1 MTQALVIGGTGFV
14 GRHTVT
20 ELREHGYEV
29 AVSARGETTDPFE
42 DDEDVTFVPGDRTD
56 DADLANVARAVDPEV
71 VVDCAAYFPRDV
83 RTATR
88 VFDDCEAYVYV
99 SSGAAYGAEE
109 IPKREGETALYDC
122 SDEQA
127 TTDAAE
133 TYGPRKAE
141 GDRAVFTAAAD
152 GVPARSVRP
161 CNVYGPADPTGRVD
175 YWIDRVERFD
185 RVLVPG
191 DGTNVW
197 HRAYVADVARAIRLV
212 VEEGEDGRA
221 YNVGDRRAA
230 TLAETVDLIAAAL
243 GESVEV
249 VHAGERE
256 LATGGI
262 DAGEFPLYRH
272 YPHLLDTN
280 QLSGLG
286 WDSTP
291 VEEAMAATVED
302 YTASDRDGSA
312 YGPDREAAERVLGV
326 LDTL

>member
-1 MTQALVIGGTGFV
+1 MTQALVVGGTGFV
-14 GRHTVT
+14 GRHAVA
-20 ELREHGYEV
+20 ELQEHGYDV
-29 AVSARGETTDPFE
+29 TACARGETEVPFA
-42 DDEDVTFVPGDRTD
+42 DVESVRVLECDRTD

-99 SSGAAYGAEE
+99 SSGAAYGDEA
-109 IPKREGETALYDC
+109 IPKREGETALHDC
-122 SDEQA
+122 TDEQA

-141 GDRAVFTAAAD
+141 GDRAMAAAAD
-152 GVPARSVRP
+152 GGVPARSVRP

-175 YWIDRVERFD
+175 YWTDRVERFD

-197 HRAYVADVARAIRLV
+197 HRVYVEDVARAIRLV
-212 VEEGEDGRA
+212 VEEGTDGQA

-230 TLAETVDLIAAAL
+230 TLEETVELVADAL
-243 GESVEV
+243 DESVEV

-256 LATGGI
+256 LAAGGI
-262 DAGEFPLYRH
+262 EPGEFPLYRH
-272 YPHLLDTN
+272 YPHLLDTHR
-280 QLSGLG
+280 LAGLG

-291 VEEAMAATVED
+291 VDEAMAATVED
-302 YTASDRDGSA
+302 YLASDRDGSA